1 MAWVLSAVLLVALA
15 AVAVVAVVMAR
26 RNAAL
31 SRELTA
37 ALDLP
42 SGRGPG

>member
-15 AVAVVAVVMAR
+15 AVAVLAVVMAR

-31 SRELTA
+31 SRELDGCGGPA
-37 ALDLP
+37 IGHG
-42 SGRGPG
+42 SG